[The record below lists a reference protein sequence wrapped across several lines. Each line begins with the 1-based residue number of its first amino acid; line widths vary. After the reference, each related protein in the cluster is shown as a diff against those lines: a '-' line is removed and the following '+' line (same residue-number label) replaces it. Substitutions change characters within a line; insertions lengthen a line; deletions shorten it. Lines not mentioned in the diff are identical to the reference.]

1 MFWERL
7 YELCLQNNCRPNTIA
22 KNIGLSTATATKW
35 KNGAIPNGE
44 VLIKI
49 ADYLNCST
57 DYLLGRTSYPHTVQ
71 ADENGQPLIKENEGI

>member
-7 YELCLQNNCRPNTIA
+7 YDLCEKNKCKPNTIA
-22 KNIGLSTATATKW
+22 KAIGLSTATATKW

-44 VLIKI
+44 VLVKI

-57 DYLLGRTSYPHTVQ
+57 DYLLGRTNQPDRVIF
-71 ADENGQPLIKENEGI
+71 DESGKPITINTDN